1 MYNDMFVGVSTFT
14 GTTVAERYE
23 YLVDGNMKLID
34 ENLEFKK
41 IRKVRKY
48 EIYGNTLAS
57 IGLLSSSIIFFI
69 NKNYILGYIFSI
81 IFGLILIDIVYKIIY
96 FNKNLQ

>member
-1 MYNDMFVGVSTFT
+1 MFVGVSTFT

-23 YLVDGNMKLID
+23 YLVDGDMKLID